1 MACLPLSAVGQGSAP
16 DWLSIGVPAK
26 PTGQRSGQQT
36 VVQSSKSWKPSGGG
50 ITTEAIQTTQ
60 LDIVQPDAVGVLSP
74 EQTGIPKT
82 FWGDSNPG
90 TLARLIAPYRE
101 NALPEINA
109 LWQRIVLTEIDAPL
123 HNSAPG
129 SILLARVDHLLNAGA
144 LDQAEALLD
153 RAGTRTPELFRRAF
167 DVGLLAGRAQSAC
180 ATLLRN
186 PSLSPDLKARVF
198 CLARANDWS
207 AAALTLTTAKV
218 LGQISEADD
227 NLLARFLD
235 PELFDENDAP
245 PPPVPLTALDF
256 TLREALALPR
266 SGQALPLA
274 FLHGDLENLTG
285 WRNQVIATEQLV
297 RSGAIPPKRLLA
309 LYQDGEPAASGG
321 IWVRISAVQDLLA
334 AFEGDSDEISAAL
347 IHAYKALDEVGLA
360 FILSDLAAEDLRDT
374 DLTGA
379 AASVRYRLWLL
390 QSDYSDLSY
399 EYTPQNSDEAFMQS
413 VAQGVLPD
421 TAKNDIQ
428 AAILAAFEGT
438 QLDVS
443 AVTDARQGRLG
454 EAVLKSLTDL
464 IVSRYADP
472 LAVEASISA
481 LLIAGMEDEARRIA
495 LLVLMH
501 GAQRI

>member
-1 MACLPLSAVGQGSAP
+1 MPLSAIGQVAAP
-16 DWLSIGVPAK
+16 DRLWFGDAPLRIAHQK
-26 PTGQRSGQQT
+26 ATK
-36 VVQSSKSWKPSGGG
+36 SSKSWKPSGSG
-50 ITTEAIQTTQ
+50 ITTEAIKTTQ
-60 LDIVQPDAVGVLSP
+60 LDIAQPDSVGVLSP

-82 FWGDSNPG
+82 FWGDSNPN

-101 NALPEINA
+101 NTLPEINA

-129 SILLARVDHLLNAGA
+129 VILLARVDHLLNAGA

-153 RAGTRTPELFRRAF
+153 RAGSRTPELFRRAF

-180 ATLLRN
+180 ATMLRN

-207 AAALTLTTAKV
+207 AAALTLTSAKA
-218 LGQISEADD
+218 LGQISAADD
-227 NLLARFLD
+227 DLLARFLD
-235 PELFDENDAP
+235 PELFDENNAP

-297 RSGAIPPKRLLA
+297 RSGAIPPKRLIA
-309 LYQDGEPAASGG
+309 LYQDGKPAASGG
-321 IWVRISAVQDLLA
+321 IWVRISAVQDLIA
-334 AFEGDSDEISAAL
+334 TFEGDDTDEVSSAL
-347 IHAYKALDEVGLA
+347 IAAYDALGEVGLA

-374 DLTGA
+374 QLTGP

-390 QSDYSDLSY
+390 QPDYRDLSF
-399 EYTPQNSDEAFMQS
+399 EYAPQNNAEAFLQA
-413 VAQGVLPD
+413 VAQGDLPD

-428 AAILAAFEGT
+428 AAILAAFAGT

-472 LAVEASISA
+472 LAVEAAVSA

-495 LLVLMH
+495 LLVLMQ
-501 GAQRI
+501 GANRI

>member
-1 MACLPLSAVGQGSAP
+1 MPMGQKLGHQKV
-16 DWLSIGVPAK
+16 I
-26 PTGQRSGQQT
+26 
-36 VVQSSKSWKPSGGG
+36 QSSKSWKPSGSG
-50 ITTEAIQTTQ
+50 ITTEAIKTTQ
-60 LDIVQPDAVGVLSP
+60 LDIAQPDAVGVLSP
-74 EQTGIPKT
+74 EQTGIPRN
-82 FWGDSNPG
+82 FWGDSNPS

-101 NALPEINA
+101 TALPEINA

-129 SILLARVDHLLNAGA
+129 AILLARVDHLLNAGA

-180 ATLLRN
+180 ATMLRN

-198 CLARANDWS
+198 CLARSNDWS
-207 AAALTLTTAKV
+207 AAALTLTTAKA
-218 LGQISEADD
+218 LGQINEADD

-297 RSGAIPPKRLLA
+297 RSGAIPPKRLIA

-321 IWVRISAVQDLLA
+321 IWVRISAVQDLIA

-347 IHAYKALDEVGLA
+347 ITAYRALDDVGLA

-374 DLTGA
+374 ELTGA

-390 QSDYSDLSY
+390 QSDYSDLSF
-399 EYTPQNSDEAFMQS
+399 EYTPQNNDESFLQA
-413 VAQGVLPD
+413 VAQGIQPN
-421 TAKNDIQ
+421 TAQNDIQ

-472 LAVEASISA
+472 LAVEAAISA

-495 LLVLMH
+495 LLVLMY
-501 GAQRI
+501 GAHRI